1 MLSKQLTGSHSVFLV
16 SFDISA
22 SSVCPRV
29 ILDLMVTETRHLKIF
44 VIGIRYQVRATTSP
58 VSGTM
63 ETAPLAASHVH

>member
-44 VIGIRYQVRATTSP
+44 VIGIRYQVRATRLSRKPTCTQP
-58 VSGTM
+58 HTDI
-63 ETAPLAASHVH
+63 